1 MKIETLLFK
10 EICILPELFLGI
22 SIIYLLLHGSFL
34 VIQKS
39 YPLIYNSV
47 VYLTVLTLIFSCYL
61 LINDNLNVLEL
72 GILNN
77 TIINDYISFSTKFII
92 AILSIFSLIIIEQY
106 LKDQKI
112 NYFEYTLL
120 ILFSILGLFLLCSAN
135 DLITAY
141 LAIELQSLS
150 FYVLAAFK
158 KNSTFSVDAGI
169 KYFIL
174 GAFSSSLFL
183 FGASFL
189 YGFSGTVNFEEFKDL
204 FFYAIPEN
212 VTKNEL
218 NIFNLIYYYNLLEL
232 LKTDVA
238 KIMLENPQSLEIFP
252 SLFNYENFNYNS
264 TIDQIVIITDI
275 FNKLEVSLFN
285 LIFTFNNLDWSYF
298 LADVNKENLTE
309 VSNINT
315 LMLLSMCDII
325 DSYLQNTFFS
335 INFFDV
341 NFLKFALLFILIS
354 LFFKL
359 AIAPFHVWAPDV
371 YENSPSASTFFF
383 LWYLN

>member
-1 MKIETLLFK
+1 M
-10 EICILPELFLGI
+10 
-22 SIIYLLLHGSFL
+22 S
-34 VIQKS
+34 
-39 YPLIYNSV
+39 
-47 VYLTVLTLIFSCYL
+47 
-61 LINDNLNVLEL
+61 
-72 GILNN
+72 
-77 TIINDYISFSTKFII
+77 
-92 AILSIFSLIIIEQY
+92 
-106 LKDQKI
+106 
-112 NYFEYTLL
+112 
-120 ILFSILGLFLLCSAN
+120 
-135 DLITAY
+135 
-141 LAIELQSLS
+141 
-150 FYVLAAFK
+150 
-158 KNSTFSVDAGI
+158 NSTI
-169 KYFIL
+169 KTNKNIKSKNNSRNNSINL
-174 GAFSSSLFL
+174 SHDQEEKDENNLRRESKGSIASRNQKTSL
-183 FGASFL
+183 
-189 YGFSGTVNFEEFKDL
+189 NK
-204 FFYAIPEN
+204 N
-212 VTKNEL
+212 VAKNEL
-218 NIFNLIYYYNLLEL
+218 NIVNLIYYYNLLEL

-252 SLFNYENFNYNS
+252 SLFKYENFNYNS

-275 FNKLEVSLFN
+275 FDKLEVSLFN

-335 INFFDV
+335 VNFFDV

-383 LWYLN
+383 SVVPKLALFVLLFRIF